1 MVTRKG
7 ASFQWGQEQREAF
20 VTASKLISVHTT
32 LINIEPDYILIMG
45 IRFIGELATGD
56 PS

>member
-7 ASFQWGQEQREAF
+7 ASFQWGQEQRAAF

>member
-20 VTASKLISVHTT
+20 ATVGKPISMHTT
-32 LINIEPDYILIMG
+32 LTTTESDDSLMS
-45 IRFIGELATGD
+45 A
-56 PS
+56 